1 MRSGLGQQA
10 APVLSPTVEYGLAL
24 MGSAL
29 ISGLFIGAAGR
40 VSGSAK
46 AAAYS
51 VGGIFGAI
59 GLGAAYKLCTTKK

>member
-1 MRSGLGQQA
+1 VKNRLGQLP

-29 ISGLFIGAAGR
+29 ISGLFIGAATKVG
-40 VSGSAK
+40 GSAK